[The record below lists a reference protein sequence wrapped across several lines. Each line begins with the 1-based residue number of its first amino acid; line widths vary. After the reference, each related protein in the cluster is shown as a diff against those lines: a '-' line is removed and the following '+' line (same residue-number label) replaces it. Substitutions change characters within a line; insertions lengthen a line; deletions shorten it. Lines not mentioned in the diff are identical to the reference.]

1 MSDCQRLVNFYDS
14 ERVGFLG
21 YQDFLQIV
29 LPCEDMNLRVETC
42 NRAFFRVS
50 RQERLPRDMERDLVN
65 VLVQELK
72 VFKELEKLTYDLES
86 RPDYSAL
93 ACFRAIDRQNEGRLD
108 KINLQRFFQQNNVFL
123 TEREVLAL
131 IRRLDTTA
139 D

>member
-1 MSDCQRLVNFYDS
+1 
-14 ERVGFLG
+14 
-21 YQDFLQIV
+21 
-29 LPCEDMNLRVETC
+29 
-42 NRAFFRVS
+42 
-50 RQERLPRDMERDLVN
+50 MERDLVN